1 MNPVDIIV
9 TLLLSL
15 GALLML
21 TASIGLVRF
30 PDVYTRMH
38 ATGKSDT
45 LGEGLILFGLI
56 IFQVYH
62 GHELLLD
69 KIIVPAK
76 MLFIIIF
83 IFIANPVA
91 SHAIMKA
98 ALHVGI
104 PMWTKEG
111 WKTWSKEEYKK

>member
-9 TLLLSL
+9 ALIMAV
-15 GALLML
+15 GAVLML
-21 TASIGLVRF
+21 TGSVGLLRL
-30 PDVYTRMH
+30 PDVFCRMH
-38 ATGKSDT
+38 ATGKCDT
-45 LGEGLILFGLI
+45 LGEALILFGLI

-76 MLFIIIF
+76 ILFIILF

-91 SHAIMKA
+91 THAITKA
-98 ALHVGI
+98 ALVVRT
-104 PMWTKEG
+104 PMWTKQG
-111 WKTWSKEEYKK
+111 WKIWSKEEYK